1 MNSWLTMSIVFHL
14 VGAGMIFTVLLAGPI
29 VEANFRWE
37 NDVRMKQHAAK
48 LLRSIGLLSP
58 FGALILVLSGIT
70 NMVILDITFASLFG
84 GSATWLGV
92 KLILFVILLIIG
104 MTVNPKISRQ
114 RAAVLDQMTQI
125 NPPES
130 GTDTLA
136 SLNARQTISFLFQ
149 WIIVVLILLLTIVR
163 PWSH

>member
-70 NMVILDITFASLFG
+70 NMVILDIT
-84 GSATWLGV
+84 
-92 KLILFVILLIIG
+92 
-104 MTVNPKISRQ
+104 
-114 RAAVLDQMTQI
+114 
-125 NPPES
+125 
-130 GTDTLA
+130 
-136 SLNARQTISFLFQ
+136 
-149 WIIVVLILLLTIVR
+149 
-163 PWSH
+163 